1 MRRWTMP
8 LVAGS
13 SFIASLVIGSLV
25 IASLVIASLVII
37 GGLSAS
43 WLFAFQPEQVQ
54 LRFQFQPKQILTY
67 EATDQGEG
75 TMTFNF
81 GGQDVVS
88 QMRMEIK
95 TTDTY
100 QVERVSDYG
109 DAVILRTTRGK
120 MTLKVTTPTGEEK
133 TETRD
138 LPPTRVRMQVDP
150 TGQVRQMQWLERPE
164 REKKEVA
171 STPFGKLGIRFLDVP
186 EVALEDLLLPEKP
199 VKVGDTW
206 DITRSVKMTVGDR
219 PVKLEVKGQGR
230 LAGWEK
236 VGDRLC
242 ALLETTKEIP
252 TVSDFFQQLFTALP
266 PPEAS
271 NATGDGSVKDESK
284 FWFDADAGRIL
295 RVESATETTMN
306 FSLSLPTG
314 ESVSTM
320 ILMHTTERKQ
330 LVKVSKA
337 SNSEKP

>member
-1 MRRWTMP
+1 
-8 LVAGS
+8 
-13 SFIASLVIGSLV
+13 
-25 IASLVIASLVII
+25 
-37 GGLSAS
+37 
-43 WLFAFQPEQVQ
+43 
-54 LRFQFQPKQILTY
+54 
-67 EATDQGEG
+67 
-75 TMTFNF
+75 
-81 GGQDVVS
+81 
-88 QMRMEIK
+88 
-95 TTDTY
+95 
-100 QVERVSDYG
+100 
-109 DAVILRTTRGK
+109 
-120 MTLKVTTPTGEEK
+120 
-133 TETRD
+133 
-138 LPPTRVRMQVDP
+138 MQVDP

-164 REKKEVA
+164 RQKEGAPV
-171 STPFGKLGIRFLDVP
+171 PFVKLHIRFPEIP
-186 EVALEDLLLPEKP
+186 EVGLEDLLLPEKP

-320 ILMHTTERKQ
+320 ILMHMTERKQ

>member
-13 SFIASLVIGSLV
+13 SFIASLVIASLV
-25 IASLVIASLVII
+25 IGSLVIASLVII

-67 EATDQGEG
+67 EATDRGEG

-164 REKKEVA
+164 REKEGAPV
-171 STPFGKLGIRFLDVP
+171 PLGKLDIRFSEIP
-186 EVALEDLLLPEKP
+186 EVGLENLLLPEKP

-206 DITRSVKMTVGDR
+206 DIAQSVKMTVGER
-219 PVKLEVKGQGR
+219 PVKLEMKSRGR
-230 LAGWEK
+230 FVGWEK

-242 ALLETTKEIP
+242 AVLETTTEIP
-252 TVSDFFQQLFTALP
+252 TMSDFFQQLLTVL
-266 PPEAS
+266 PPEAGS
-271 NATGDGSVKDESK
+271 ATMDGSVKSEDK
-284 FWFDADAGRIL
+284 FWFDPDAGRIL
-295 RVESATETTMN
+295 RTEGTGEFTMN
-306 FSLSLPTG
+306 LSFALPTG
-314 ESVSTM
+314 QSLSTM
-320 ILMHTTERKQ
+320 MLMHMTNQKQ
-330 LVKVSKA
+330 LVKVGTA
-337 SNSEKP
+337 SSSEKP

>member
-1 MRRWTMP
+1 

-13 SFIASLVIGSLV
+13 SFIASLVIG
-25 IASLVIASLVII
+25 SLVIASLVII

-54 LRFQFQPKQILTY
+54 LRFQFQPKQVLTY
-67 EATDQGEG
+67 EATQQGEG
-75 TMTFNF
+75 TLTINA
-81 GGQDVVS
+81 GRQDIVS
-88 QMRMEIK
+88 QVHAEVK

-120 MTLKVTTPTGEEK
+120 MTFKVTTPTGEEK

-164 REKKEVA
+164 RQKEGAPV
-171 STPFGKLGIRFLDVP
+171 PFVKLHIRFPEIP
-186 EVALEDLLLPEKP
+186 EVGLEDLLLPEKP

>member
-13 SFIASLVIGSLV
+13 SFIASLVIG
-25 IASLVIASLVII
+25 SLVIASLVII

-54 LRFQFQPKQILTY
+54 LRFQFQPKQVLTY
-67 EATDQGEG
+67 EATQQGEG
-75 TMTFNF
+75 TLTINA
-81 GGQDVVS
+81 GRQDIVS
-88 QMRMEIK
+88 QVHAEVK

-164 REKKEVA
+164 RQPERQKEGAPV
-171 STPFGKLGIRFLDVP
+171 PFVKLDIRFPEIP
-186 EVALEDLLLPEKP
+186 EVGLENLLLPEKP

-206 DITRSVKMTVGDR
+206 DIAQSVKMTVGER
-219 PVKLEVKGQGR
+219 PVKLEMKSRGR
-230 LAGWEK
+230 FVGWEK

-242 ALLETTKEIP
+242 AVLETTTEIP
-252 TVSDFFQQLFTALP
+252 TMSDFFQQLLTVL
-266 PPEAS
+266 PPEAGS
-271 NATGDGSVKDESK
+271 ATMDGSVKSEDK
-284 FWFDADAGRIL
+284 FWFDPDAGRIL
-295 RVESATETTMN
+295 RTEGTGEFTMN
-306 FSLSLPTG
+306 LSFALPTG
-314 ESVSTM
+314 QSLSTM
-320 ILMHTTERKQ
+320 MLMHMTNQKQ
-330 LVKVSKA
+330 LVKVGTA
-337 SNSEKP
+337 SSSEKP